1 MSVLDMVI
9 CPRCIEEHPEMRD
22 DQSAYQ
28 QHSCLGVAVVEDN
41 NGVIGVVVRCEIHQI
56 MCDAFQIAQERQD
69 QIKEMMGR
77 QAGEERGEGYS
88 SPCFLDEV
96 DR

>member
-22 DQSAYQ
+22 DQSVYQ
-28 QHSCLGVAVVEDN
+28 EHSCLGVAVVEDK
-41 NGVIGVVVRCEIHQI
+41 NGVIGIVVRCEIHQI
-56 MCDAFQIAQERQD
+56 MCDAFKIDQDRQD
-69 QIKEMMGR
+69 QIKEMMRR
-77 QAGEERGEGYS
+77 QADEERVEVYS
-88 SPCFLDEV
+88 SPCSLDEV